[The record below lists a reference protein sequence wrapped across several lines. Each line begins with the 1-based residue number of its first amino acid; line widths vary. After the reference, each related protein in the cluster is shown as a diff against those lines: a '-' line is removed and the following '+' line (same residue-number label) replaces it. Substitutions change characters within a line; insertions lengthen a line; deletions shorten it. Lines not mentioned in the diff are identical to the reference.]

1 MDDFVDMN
9 VSYNDSLD
17 VSIDIDAFLEC
28 LTSEQWTYILEWIL
42 EDLSENDIKSLKE
55 AGYEVTEKE

>member
-28 LTSEQWTYILEWIL
+28 LTPEQWTYILEWIL